1 MIAGVAHWPSR
12 EVCAVHRTYLTL
24 DGRIKAPVSNPKMTL
39 GPIGGG
45 AIRLA
50 PAGPV
55 LGVAEGI
62 ETALSAMQATGIPV
76 WAALSAGGIEALHL
90 PDPPLAAEMVIFADH
105 DPRGR
110 CAAETAAARW
120 HAQGRKVRICL
131 PPEPGSDFNDLL
143 LRAESARETVNVR

>member
-1 MIAGVAHWPSR
+1 VMVAGVTHWPSR

-24 DGRIKAPVSNPKMTL
+24 DGRTKAPVSNPKMTL

-45 AIRLA
+45 AVRLA

-62 ETALSAMQATGIPV
+62 ETALSAMEATGIPV
-76 WAALSAGGIEALHL
+76 WAALSAAGIEALGL

-110 CAAETAAARW
+110 RAAETAAARW

-143 LRAESARETVNVR
+143 LRAESALETANV